1 MMTTET
7 AVGYIRLSQDGK
19 SLDRQRRDVT
29 DYADTNGYALAEIY
43 NEGKRASGFNTDR
56 PEYQALLDHID
67 TSDTSAVVVPNLSR
81 LSRDRKER
89 LRLLL
94 DVDQAGVQ
102 LHSVELGGAVDLD
115 DDWELVQQSIRATT
129 DDVEKRK
136 EITRSK
142 RATQERL
149 DNGYDHGR
157 PPIGLTYDDAGQ
169 YWVPDRSSEE
179 YRTAV
184 TCIQLREDGHS
195 WRNIAEETNVSKD
208 TVRRIYDRRKR
219 YLPPNESKNNV

>member
-29 DYADTNGYALAEIY
+29 DYADEHGYALADIY
-43 NEGKRASGFNTDR
+43 NEGKRGFSADR
-56 PEYQALLDHID
+56 PEYQALLDHL
-67 TSDTSAVVVPNLSR
+67 DTSATTAVIVPNLSR
-81 LSRDRKER
+81 LSRDGKER

-115 DDWELVQQSIRATT
+115 NDWELVQQSIRATT

-136 EITRSK
+136 EITRSQ

-149 DNGYDHGR
+149 DNGYDQGR
-157 PPIGLTYDDAGQ
+157 PPFGLTFDD
-169 YWVPDRSSEE
+169 S
-179 YRTAV
+179 
-184 TCIQLREDGHS
+184 GH
-195 WRNIAEETNVSKD
+195 
-208 TVRRIYDRRKR
+208 Y
-219 YLPPNESKNNV
+219 